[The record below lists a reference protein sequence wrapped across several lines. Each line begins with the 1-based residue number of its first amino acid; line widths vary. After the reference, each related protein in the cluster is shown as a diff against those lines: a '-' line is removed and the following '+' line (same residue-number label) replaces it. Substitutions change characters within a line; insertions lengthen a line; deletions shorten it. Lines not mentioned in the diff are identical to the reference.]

1 MSTSGLNF
9 LGSISS
15 EVCFGENVESLLGDT
30 LPLEGIPEQ
39 AVAPIVAQAP
49 VGGQAVALVVAQ
61 APAGGQAVNPPSQP
75 QAPQTTVPHGGPNAN
90 PLNLSHG
97 DFQICVQMQFR
108 FTCFLSLLFVLL
120 ETLKTRIKFAIQYM
134 RRSILKKA
142 KFDIEELNTIKVAKS
157 SFVPVLFGH
166 AIDDDFIQPHHSD
179 RIFNAYVGDKNIIKF
194 DGDHNSPR
202 PQFYFDSVNIFFHN
216 VLQPPEDEVASRNND
231 VQLADFVEREFLTEQ
246 VKAIK
251 KMFEYVAQLR
261 RVFSIS
267 IRCFSMELL
276 LDAELMSVPCVL
288 YTLSG
293 GYGSG
298 V

>member
-1 MSTSGLNF
+1 MWTSFDVRYFGIPSSGKTTF
-9 LGSISS
+9 LLALAGKLDSS
-15 EVCFGENVESLLGDT
+15 LK
-30 LPLEGIPEQ
+30 GIPEQ

-49 VGGQAVALVVAQ
+49 AGGQAVAPVVAQ

-90 PLNLSHG
+90 PLNL
-97 DFQICVQMQFR
+97 FPQ
-108 FTCFLSLLFVLL
+108 
-120 ETLKTRIKFAIQYM
+120 IKFAIQYM

-179 RIFNAYVGDKNIIKF
+179 RIFDAYVGDKNIIKF
-194 DGDHNSPR
+194 DAMELALSLEKMTNEKLLHL
-202 PQFYFDSVNIFFHN
+202 H
-216 VLQPPEDEVASRNND
+216 EVASRNND
-231 VQLADFVEREFLTEQ
+231 VQLADFVESEFLTEQ

-261 RVFSIS
+261 RV
-267 IRCFSMELL
+267 
-276 LDAELMSVPCVL
+276 
-288 YTLSG
+288 G
-293 GYGSG
+293 KGHG
-298 V
+298 VWHFNQMLFDGAAA

>member
-216 VLQPPEDEVASRNND
+216 VLQPPEDERWNLRCLEKMTNEKLLHLHEVASRNND
-231 VQLADFVEREFLTEQ
+231 VQLADFVESEFLTEQ

-261 RVFSIS
+261 RV
-267 IRCFSMELL
+267 
-276 LDAELMSVPCVL
+276 
-288 YTLSG
+288 G
-293 GYGSG
+293 KGHG